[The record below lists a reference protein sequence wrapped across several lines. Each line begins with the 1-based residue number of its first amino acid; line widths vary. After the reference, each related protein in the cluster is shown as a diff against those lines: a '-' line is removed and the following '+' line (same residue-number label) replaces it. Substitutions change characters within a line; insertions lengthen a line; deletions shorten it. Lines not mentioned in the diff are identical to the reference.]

1 MPFLSSE
8 LIGSYMAG
16 NTEEE
21 ELVVTTEGDEG
32 EGTETVTKKPDDETD
47 DEAQE
52 LVVSIGEEE
61 SPPQEREEA
70 PQWVKDLRKSHRE
83 LLRENRELKAK
94 GPVKAAPEK
103 PSLPERPKLSEFDYD
118 EDKFQAAT
126 DEWHAKKREID
137 GFEENQKKAQQVERE
152 RIEGTHKAYR
162 EAASTLKVKDFKEAE
177 EEVVTTLSEVQQG
190 LILNGAEN
198 APLLVYALGKNP
210 KRLAELAAIKD
221 PVKFAFAAAKLEK
234 DLKTSNRTSEKPAP
248 ETPLKNSGGAVVG
261 SSKTLERLREE
272 AAKTGDMSKVLAYK
286 RAQKK

>member
-1 MPFLSSE
+1 
-8 LIGSYMAG
+8 MAG
-16 NTEEE
+16 TTEEE
-21 ELVVTTEGDEG
+21 ELVVPPGDDE
-32 EGTETVTKKPDDETD
+32 EQETETVAEELE
-47 DEAQE
+47 DEAGEDEQE

-83 LLRENRELKAK
+83 ALKKIRELEAK
-94 GPVKAAPEK
+94 GPAKAAPEQ
-103 PSLPERPKLSEFDYD
+103 PTLPDRPVLKDYDYD

-126 DEWHAKKREID
+126 DAWHAKKREID
-137 GFEENQKKAQQVERE
+137 GFEENQKKAQQTERE
-152 RIEGTHKAYR
+152 RIEATHKTYR
-162 EAASTLKVKDFKEAE
+162 EAASTLKVKDFKETE
-177 EEVVTTLSEVQQG
+177 EEVITILSPVQQG
-190 LILNGAEN
+190 LILNGADN

-234 DLKTSNRTSEKPAP
+234 DLKTSNRKSEKPAP
-248 ETPLKNSGGAVVG
+248 ETVVKNTGGAVVG

-272 AAKTGDMSKVLAYK
+272 ALKTGDMSKVLAFK